1 MSKNVVFKILG
12 IPNMTILENDLPY
25 FIQSYDQLKQHFDA
39 NLDSLSNYQ
48 KGKKFADFSRRI
60 LPFCETNLTIDS
72 DSLILRQDSH
82 DGGVDIEGKSEDDQ
96 IIYIQSK
103 YSILKLDHIDGIFS
117 KFQEFDTKNTYE
129 QDQCQL
135 NLFGREELKPPI
147 YIVVTLSNIN
157 NVLAKYELS
166 SRPSVTFYNK
176 LKNDKRILVID
187 GKHILKALIVTYK
200 KSHLLPT
207 TLQLELEEKPL
218 TKNGVYIG
226 IVSAKTI
233 KQIYD
238 QHGDSL
244 FLENIRDFLGFT
256 HVNSDDHQ
264 KKTVNDAIV
273 ATVQYEPDK
282 MLARNNGITFR
293 AEFVKFLS
301 DTVLLLRSASIVNG
315 CQTTMCMLKN
325 PIQEACVLVKIV
337 ATDDSWDIARA
348 ANFQNE
354 VKQIKLELASCIR
367 PQVIKGAI
375 SRQGSL
381 KIESLSKSAF
391 DVLDSIYESTIAYDG
406 IYSIFSG
413 LFSGNSSN
421 IINASYTDLKTALLE
436 EFYQYEHK
444 DRVFEILFEVYM
456 ASEYAMHEL
465 ENSLEDEKY
474 NQLLQRF
481 WKDKNY
487 NYKAFLT
494 ILTLCGLT
502 KKMIY
507 GKDTSIK
514 KLSELNDFLNKIKFI
529 IENEKIKFSDYYF
542 YSFMAVGN
550 YLFSSKADQ
559 SIDTITRDMNR
570 KLRSANFEILYEQV
584 NFNLAIANTRNKIK
598 PS

>member
-1 MSKNVVFKILG
+1 MS
-12 IPNMTILENDLPY
+12 ILETNLPY
-25 FIQSYDQLKQHFDA
+25 FIQSYDQLKQHFEA
-39 NLDSLSNYQ
+39 NLDSLTNYE

-60 LPFCETNLTIDS
+60 LPFCETDFVIDC
-72 DSLILRQDSH
+72 DSLTLRQDSH
-82 DGGVDIEGKSEDDQ
+82 DGGVDIEGKSEDEQ
-96 IIYIQSK
+96 ALYIQSK
-103 YSILKLDHIDGIFS
+103 YSILQLDHIDAILS
-117 KFQEFDTKNTYE
+117 KFQEFDIKNNRE
-129 QDQCQL
+129 ENQGQL
-135 NLFGREELKPPI
+135 SLFGREELKPPI
-147 YIVVTLSNIN
+147 YIIVTLSNVN
-157 NVLAKYELS
+157 NLLKKYES
-166 SRPSVTFYNK
+166 SNRPSVTFYNK
-176 LKNDKRILVID
+176 LKDNKRILVID

-207 TLQLELEEKPL
+207 TLSLKLEEKPL

-226 IVSAKTI
+226 IVSARTI

-256 HVNSDDHQ
+256 HTNSDDHQ
-264 KKTVNDAIV
+264 KKTVNEAIV
-273 ATVQYEPDK
+273 ATVQNEPDK

-293 AEFVKFLS
+293 AESVTFS
-301 DTVLLLRSASIVNG
+301 SETILLLSSASIVNG

-391 DVLDSIYESTIAYDG
+391 DVLDSIYESTVAYDG

-413 LFSGNSSN
+413 LFSTNSSN
-421 IINASYTDLKTALLE
+421 IINASYADLKTALLE

-444 DRVFEILFEVYM
+444 DRIFEILFEVYM
-456 ASEYAMHEL
+456 ASEYSMQEL

-481 WKDKNY
+481 WKGKNY
-487 NYKAFLT
+487 SYKAFLT
-494 ILTLCGLT
+494 ILTLCGLAR
-502 KKMIY
+502 KIIY
-507 GKDTSIK
+507 DKNTSIT
-514 KLSELNDFLNKIKFI
+514 KLSELNDFLNTIKFI

-550 YLFSSKADQ
+550 YLFSSKVDQ
-559 SIDTITRDMNR
+559 NIDTITRDMNR

-584 NFNLAIANTRNKIK
+584 NFNLAIANTGNKNK
-598 PS
+598 LS